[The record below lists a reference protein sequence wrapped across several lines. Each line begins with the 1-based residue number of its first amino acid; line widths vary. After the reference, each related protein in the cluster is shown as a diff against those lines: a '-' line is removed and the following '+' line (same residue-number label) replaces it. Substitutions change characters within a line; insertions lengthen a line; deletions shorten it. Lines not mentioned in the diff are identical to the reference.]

1 MLGVEDGK
9 YFQKIKKRG
18 KQGMH
23 LRHVFELAQIACREV
38 EYPNIPAQTLVW
50 GFREFKAPL
59 GGDSNFNGTWAASL
73 NLLGTAVGFSYEAD
87 GTTVDGYVRFA
98 DGTLILANAPV
109 SGQQST
115 VAWSINDLNEFTG
128 FWYDANG
135 AEHGFVALAVR

>member
-9 YFQKIKKRG
+9 YFQKNIKKRG

-98 DGTLILANAPV
+98 D
-109 SGQQST
+109 
-115 VAWSINDLNEFTG
+115 
-128 FWYDANG
+128 ANG
-135 AEHGFVALAVR
+135 AEDGFVALAVR